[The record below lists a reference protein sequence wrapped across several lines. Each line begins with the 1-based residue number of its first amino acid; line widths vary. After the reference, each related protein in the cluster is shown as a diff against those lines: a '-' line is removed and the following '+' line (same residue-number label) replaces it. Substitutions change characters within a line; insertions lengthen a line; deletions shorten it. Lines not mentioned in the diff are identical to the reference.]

1 MSEFDD
7 DNQDYQEDAEQVDN
21 ELLDDEQDIEDSQD
35 DEQDA
40 DGEEAESQDGS
51 DDDALDFSF
60 DDDEDSD
67 GDKDPFAGQD
77 APQWV
82 KETREKY
89 REAQRENRRLKQQL
103 EQRNGQVEQQ
113 VLREKPTLD
122 DHDYDSDAFEQDY
135 AQWLTE
141 KQQADAQ
148 VHAER
153 QKYQQYHERYK
164 ADVDAIKAKAP
175 DYDEVELS
183 VVDVLSEQKQ
193 GLLQMLV
200 DNPAKV
206 VYALGKNSPAQLE
219 RLSKLDDIQFAKQ
232 IVLMEMQMSSKTK
245 SRNQNKP
252 KPKTHELEGAAG
264 GADTRLAKLE
274 AEADRTG
281 DRSKVA
287 AYKKQMKSKG

>member
-1 MSEFDD
+1 MEDFD
-7 DNQDYQEDAEQVDN
+7 DNQDYQEGAEQVDN
-21 ELLDDEQDIEDSQD
+21 ELLDDEQDIEDSED

-40 DGEEAESQDGS
+40 DGEESESQNDS
-51 DDDALDFSF
+51 TDDVLEFSF
-60 DDDEDSD
+60 DDDGDSS
-67 GDKDPFAGQD
+67 DPFKGQEE
-77 APQWV
+77 PEWV
-82 KETREKY
+82 KKVREEN
-89 REAQRENRRLKQQL
+89 RELKRQLKQRESQ
-103 EQRNGQVEQQ
+103 QVEQQ

-141 KQQADAQ
+141 KQQVDAQ

>member
-1 MSEFDD
+1 MEDFD

-21 ELLDDEQDIEDSQD
+21 ELLDDEQDIEDSED

-40 DGEEAESQDGS
+40 DGEESKSQDDS

-60 DDDEDSD
+60 DDDGDSS
-67 GDKDPFAGQD
+67 DPFKGQE
-77 APQWV
+77 APEWV
-82 KETREKY
+82 KKVREEN
-89 REAQRENRRLKQQL
+89 RELKRQLKQRESQQF
-103 EQRNGQVEQQ
+103 EQQ

-141 KQQADAQ
+141 KQQVDAQ

-153 QKYQQYHERYK
+153 QKYQQYHDRYK

-274 AEADRTG
+274 AEAAKTG
-281 DRSKVA
+281 DRSKIH
-287 AYKKQMKSKG
+287 AYNRSKK

>member
-1 MSEFDD
+1 MEDFDD
-7 DNQDYQEDAEQVDN
+7 DNQDYQEDIEQVDD
-21 ELLDDEQDIEDSQD
+21 ELLDDEQDIEDSED

-40 DGEEAESQDGS
+40 DGEESESQDDS
-51 DDDALDFSF
+51 ADDALDFSF
-60 DDDEDSD
+60 DDDGDSS
-67 GDKDPFAGQD
+67 DPFKGQE
-77 APQWV
+77 APEWV
-82 KETREKY
+82 KKVREEN
-89 REAQRENRRLKQQL
+89 RELKRQLKQRESQQF
-103 EQRNGQVEQQ
+103 EQQ

-141 KQQADAQ
+141 KQQVDAQ

-164 ADVDAIKAKAP
+164 ADVDAIKEKAP

-206 VYALGKNSPAQLE
+206 VYALGKNSPAQLD

-232 IVLMEMQMSSKTK
+232 IVLMEQQMSSKTK

-252 KPKTHELEGAAG
+252 KPKSHSLEGAAG
-264 GADTRLAKLE
+264 GGDTKLAKLE
-274 AEADRTG
+274 AEAERTG

-287 AYKKQMKSKG
+287 AYKKNVRNK

>member
-1 MSEFDD
+1 MEDFD

-21 ELLDDEQDIEDSQD
+21 ELLDDEQDIEDGQD

-40 DGEEAESQDGS
+40 DGEEAESQDDS

-60 DDDEDSD
+60 DDDGDSS
-67 GDKDPFAGQD
+67 DPFKGQE
-77 APQWV
+77 APEWV
-82 KETREKY
+82 KKVREEN
-89 REAQRENRRLKQQL
+89 RELKRQLKQRESQQF
-103 EQRNGQVEQQ
+103 EQQ

-141 KQQADAQ
+141 KQQVDAQ

-287 AYKKQMKSKG
+287 AYKKQLKSKG

>member
-7 DNQDYQEDAEQVDN
+7 DNQDYQEDIEQVDD

-40 DGEEAESQDGS
+40 DGEEAESQDDS

-60 DDDEDSD
+60 DDDGESS
-67 GDKDPFAGQD
+67 DPFKGQE
-77 APQWV
+77 APEWV
-82 KETREKY
+82 KKVREENRELKRQLKQ
-89 REAQRENRRLKQQL
+89 REAQQMP
-103 EQRNGQVEQQ
+103 QQ
-113 VLREKPTLD
+113 VLREEPTLD
-122 DHDYDSDAFEQDY
+122 DHDYDDEAFKQDY
-135 AQWLTE
+135 AQWLQE
-141 KQQADAQ
+141 KQQIDAQ
-148 VHAER
+148 VQAER
-153 QKYQQYHERYK
+153 QKYQQYRERYK

-206 VYALGKNSPAQLE
+206 VYALGKNSPAQLD

-287 AYKKQMKSKG
+287 AYKKQMRKG

>member
-1 MSEFDD
+1 MEDFDD
-7 DNQDYQEDAEQVDN
+7 DNQDYQEDAEQVDD
-21 ELLDDEQDIEDSQD
+21 ELLDDEQDIEDGQD

-40 DGEEAESQDGS
+40 DGEESESQDDS
-51 DDDALDFSF
+51 ADDVLEFSF
-60 DDDEDSD
+60 DDDGDSS
-67 GDKDPFAGQD
+67 DPFKGQE
-77 APQWV
+77 APEWV
-82 KETREKY
+82 KKVREEN
-89 REAQRENRRLKQQL
+89 RELKRQLKQRESQ
-103 EQRNGQVEQQ
+103 QVEQQ

-135 AQWLTE
+135 AQWLSE
-141 KQQADAQ
+141 KQQVDAQ

-245 SRNQNKP
+245 SRNPNKP
-252 KPKTHELEGAAG
+252 KPKTHELEGQAG

-274 AEADRTG
+274 AEADKTG
-281 DRSKVA
+281 DRSAVA
-287 AYKKQMKSKG
+287 AYKRKIRNK

>member
-1 MSEFDD
+1 MSDFDD
-7 DNQDYQEDAEQVDN
+7 DNQDYQEDTEQVDN
-21 ELLDDEQDIEDSQD
+21 ELLDDEQDIEDGQD

-40 DGEEAESQDGS
+40 DGEEAESQDDS
-51 DDDALDFSF
+51 ADDVLDFSF
-60 DDDEDSD
+60 DDDGDSS
-67 GDKDPFAGQD
+67 DPFRGQE
-77 APQWV
+77 APEWV
-82 KETREKY
+82 KKVREEN
-89 REAQRENRRLKQQL
+89 RELKRQLKQRESQQF
-103 EQRNGQVEQQ
+103 EQQ

-135 AQWLTE
+135 AQWLQE
-141 KQQADAQ
+141 KQQVDAQ

>member
-1 MSEFDD
+1 MEDFDD

-21 ELLDDEQDIEDSQD
+21 ELLDDEQDIEDGQD

-40 DGEEAESQDGS
+40 DGEESESQDVS

-60 DDDEDSD
+60 DDDGDSS
-67 GDKDPFAGQD
+67 DPFKGQE
-77 APQWV
+77 APEWV
-82 KETREKY
+82 KKVREEN
-89 REAQRENRRLKQQL
+89 RELKRQLKQRESQQF
-103 EQRNGQVEQQ
+103 EQQ

-141 KQQADAQ
+141 KQQVDAQ

-164 ADVDAIKAKAP
+164 ADVDAIKVKAP

-200 DNPAKV
+200 ENPAKV

-274 AEADRTG
+274 VEADRTG

-287 AYKKQMKSKG
+287 AYKKQLKSKG

>member
-1 MSEFDD
+1 MEDFD
-7 DNQDYQEDAEQVDN
+7 DNQDYQEDVEQVDD
-21 ELLDDEQDIEDSQD
+21 ELLGDEQDVEDGQD

-40 DGEEAESQDGS
+40 DGEEAEGKDDSA
-51 DDDALDFSF
+51 DDALDFSF
-60 DDDEDSD
+60 DDDGDSS
-67 GDKDPFAGQD
+67 DPFKGQE
-77 APQWV
+77 APEWV
-82 KETREKY
+82 KKVREEN

-122 DHDYDSDAFEQDY
+122 DHDYDSDEFEQDY

-141 KQQADAQ
+141 KQQVDAQ

-164 ADVDAIKAKAP
+164 ADVDAIKTKAP

-232 IVLMEMQMSSKTK
+232 IVLMGMQMSSKTK

>member
-7 DNQDYQEDAEQVDN
+7 DNQDYQEDIEQVDD

-40 DGEEAESQDGS
+40 DGEEAESQDDS

-60 DDDEDSD
+60 DDDGDSS
-67 GDKDPFAGQD
+67 DPFKGQE
-77 APQWV
+77 APEWV
-82 KETREKY
+82 KKVREENRELKRQLKQ
-89 REAQRENRRLKQQL
+89 REAQQMP
-103 EQRNGQVEQQ
+103 QQ
-113 VLREKPTLD
+113 VLREEPTLD
-122 DHDYDSDAFEQDY
+122 DHDYDDEAFKQDY
-135 AQWLTE
+135 AQWLQE
-141 KQQADAQ
+141 KQQIDAQ
-148 VHAER
+148 VQAER

-206 VYALGKNSPAQLE
+206 VYALGKNSPAQLDK
-219 RLSKLDDIQFAKQ
+219 LSKLDDIQFAKQ

-287 AYKKQMKSKG
+287 AYKKQMRKG

>member
-1 MSEFDD
+1 MEDFDD
-7 DNQDYQEDAEQVDN
+7 DNQDYQEDAEQIDD

-40 DGEEAESQDGS
+40 DGEEAEGKDDSA
-51 DDDALDFSF
+51 DDALDFSF
-60 DDDEDSD
+60 DDDGDSS
-67 GDKDPFAGQD
+67 DPFKGQE
-77 APQWV
+77 APEWV
-82 KETREKY
+82 KKVREEN
-89 REAQRENRRLKQQL
+89 RELKRQLKQRESQQF
-103 EQRNGQVEQQ
+103 EQQ

-141 KQQADAQ
+141 KQQVDAQ

>member
-1 MSEFDD
+1 MSDILD
-7 DNQDYQEDAEQVDN
+7 DNDDYEEDIEQVEDD
-21 ELLDDEQDIEDSQD
+21 EVIDDEQNIEDSQD
-35 DEQDA
+35 GEQDN
-40 DGEEAESQDGS
+40 ES
-51 DDDALDFSF
+51 DDSTGDDVLEFSF
-60 DDDEDSD
+60 DDDGE
-67 GDKDPFAGQD
+67 DKDEFAGQP
-77 APQWV
+77 APEWV
-82 KETREKY
+82 KEVRKENRELK
-89 REAQRENRRLKQQL
+89 RQLKQRESQQH
-103 EQRNGQVEQQ
+103 EQQ

-141 KQQADAQ
+141 KQQVDAQ

-287 AYKKQMKSKG
+287 AYKKQLKSKG

>member
-7 DNQDYQEDAEQVDN
+7 DNQDYQEDAEQVDD
-21 ELLDDEQDIEDSQD
+21 ELLDDEQDIEDGQD

-40 DGEEAESQDGS
+40 DGEETESQDDS

-60 DDDEDSD
+60 DDDSDGD
-67 GDKDPFAGQD
+67 GDKDPFAGQK
-77 APQWV
+77 APQWI
-82 KETREKY
+82 KNTRK
-89 REAQRENRRLKQQL
+89 ENRELKRQLRQLQQ
-103 EQRNGQVEQQ
+103 QQGIHEQQ

-141 KQQADAQ
+141 KQQVDAQ

-232 IVLMEMQMSSKTK
+232 IVLMEQQMSSKAK

>member
-21 ELLDDEQDIEDSQD
+21 ELLDDGQDIDDGQD

-40 DGEEAESQDGS
+40 DGEESESQDDS
-51 DDDALDFSF
+51 ADDALDFSF
-60 DDDEDSD
+60 DDDGDSS
-67 GDKDPFAGQD
+67 DPFKGQE
-77 APQWV
+77 APEWV
-82 KETREKY
+82 KKVREEN
-89 REAQRENRRLKQQL
+89 RELKRQLKQRESQQF
-103 EQRNGQVEQQ
+103 EQQ

-141 KQQADAQ
+141 KQQVDAQ

-287 AYKKQMKSKG
+287 AYKKQLKSKG

>member
-1 MSEFDD
+1 MEDFD
-7 DNQDYQEDAEQVDN
+7 DNQEYQEDVEQVDD
-21 ELLDDEQDIEDSQD
+21 EMLDDEQDIDDGQD

-40 DGEEAESQDGS
+40 DGEEAESEDDS

-60 DDDEDSD
+60 DDDGDSS
-67 GDKDPFAGQD
+67 DPFKGQE
-77 APQWV
+77 APEWV
-82 KETREKY
+82 KKVREEN
-89 REAQRENRRLKQQL
+89 RELKRQLKQRESQQF
-103 EQRNGQVEQQ
+103 EQQ

-135 AQWLTE
+135 AQWLAE
-141 KQQADAQ
+141 KQQVDAQ

-175 DYDEVELS
+175 DYDEIELS

-206 VYALGKNSPAQLE
+206 VYALGKNSPAQLD

-232 IVLMEMQMSSKTK
+232 IVLMEQQMSSKTK

>member
-7 DNQDYQEDAEQVDN
+7 DNQDYQEDAEQVDD
-21 ELLDDEQDIEDSQD
+21 ELLDDEQDIEDNQD

-40 DGEEAESQDGS
+40 DGEETESEDDS
-51 DDDALDFSF
+51 ADDALDFSF
-60 DDDEDSD
+60 DDDGDSS
-67 GDKDPFAGQD
+67 DPFKGQE
-77 APQWV
+77 APEWV
-82 KETREKY
+82 KRVREEN
-89 REAQRENRRLKQQL
+89 RELKRQLKQRESQQF
-103 EQRNGQVEQQ
+103 EQQ

-141 KQQADAQ
+141 KQQVDAQ

-232 IVLMEMQMSSKTK
+232 IVLMEQQMSSKTK

-287 AYKKQMKSKG
+287 AYKKQIKSKG

>member
-21 ELLDDEQDIEDSQD
+21 ELLDDEQDIEDGQD

-40 DGEEAESQDGS
+40 DGEEAESQDDS

-60 DDDEDSD
+60 DDDGDSS
-67 GDKDPFAGQD
+67 DPFRGQE
-77 APQWV
+77 APEWV
-82 KETREKY
+82 KKVREEN
-89 REAQRENRRLKQQL
+89 RELKRQLKQRESQQF
-103 EQRNGQVEQQ
+103 EQQ

-141 KQQADAQ
+141 KQQVDAQ

-232 IVLMEMQMSSKTK
+232 IVLMEQQMSSKTK

>member
-7 DNQDYQEDAEQVDN
+7 DNQDYQEDIEQVDD

-40 DGEEAESQDGS
+40 DGEEAESQDDS

-60 DDDEDSD
+60 DDDGDSS
-67 GDKDPFAGQD
+67 DPFKGQE
-77 APQWV
+77 APEWV
-82 KETREKY
+82 KKVREENRELKRQLKQ
-89 REAQRENRRLKQQL
+89 REAQQMP
-103 EQRNGQVEQQ
+103 QQ
-113 VLREKPTLD
+113 VLREEPTLD
-122 DHDYDSDAFEQDY
+122 DHDYDDEAFKQDY
-135 AQWLTE
+135 AQWLQE
-141 KQQADAQ
+141 KQQIDAQ
-148 VHAER
+148 VQAER

-206 VYALGKNSPAQLE
+206 VYALGKNSPAQLD

-287 AYKKQMKSKG
+287 AYKKQMRKG

>member
-7 DNQDYQEDAEQVDN
+7 DNQDYQEDIEQVDD
-21 ELLDDEQDIEDSQD
+21 ELLDDEQDIDDSQD

-40 DGEEAESQDGS
+40 DGEEAESQDDS

-60 DDDEDSD
+60 DDDGDSS
-67 GDKDPFAGQD
+67 DPFKGQE
-77 APQWV
+77 APEWV
-82 KETREKY
+82 KKVREENRELKRQLKQ
-89 REAQRENRRLKQQL
+89 REAQQMP
-103 EQRNGQVEQQ
+103 QQ
-113 VLREKPTLD
+113 VLREEPTLD
-122 DHDYDSDAFEQDY
+122 DHDYDDEAFKQDY
-135 AQWLTE
+135 AQWLQE
-141 KQQADAQ
+141 KQQIDAQ
-148 VHAER
+148 VQAER

-206 VYALGKNSPAQLE
+206 VYALGKNSPAQLD

-287 AYKKQMKSKG
+287 AYKKQMRKG

>member
-1 MSEFDD
+1 MSDILD
-7 DNQDYQEDAEQVDN
+7 DNEDYQEDVEQVDD

-35 DEQDA
+35 GEQDA
-40 DGEEAESQDGS
+40 DGEESESQDDS
-51 DDDALDFSF
+51 ADDALDFSF
-60 DDDEDSD
+60 DDDGDSS
-67 GDKDPFAGQD
+67 DPFKGQE
-77 APQWV
+77 APEWV
-82 KETREKY
+82 KKVREEN
-89 REAQRENRRLKQQL
+89 RELKRQLKQRESQQF
-103 EQRNGQVEQQ
+103 EQQ

-141 KQQADAQ
+141 KQQVDAQ

-200 DNPAKV
+200 DSPAKV

-287 AYKKQMKSKG
+287 AYKKQLKSKG

>member
-1 MSEFDD
+1 MEDFD
-7 DNQDYQEDAEQVDN
+7 DNQDYQEDAEQVDD

-40 DGEEAESQDGS
+40 DGEESESE
-51 DDDALDFSF
+51 DDSTDDLVEFSF
-60 DDDEDSD
+60 DDDGDSS
-67 GDKDPFAGQD
+67 DPFKGQE
-77 APQWV
+77 APEWV
-82 KETREKY
+82 KKVREEN
-89 REAQRENRRLKQQL
+89 RELKRQLKQRESQQF
-103 EQRNGQVEQQ
+103 EQQ

-135 AQWLTE
+135 AQWLSE
-141 KQQADAQ
+141 KQQVDAQ

-252 KPKTHELEGAAG
+252 KPKTHELEGQQEG
-264 GADTRLAKLE
+264 LTLDWL
-274 AEADRTG
+274 
-281 DRSKVA
+281 S
-287 AYKKQMKSKG
+287 

>member
-1 MSEFDD
+1 MEDFD
-7 DNQDYQEDAEQVDN
+7 DNQDYQEDAEQVDD
-21 ELLDDEQDIEDSQD
+21 ELLDDEQDVEDSQD

-40 DGEEAESQDGS
+40 DGEESESQDDS
-51 DDDALDFSF
+51 ADDVLEFSF
-60 DDDEDSD
+60 DDDED
-67 GDKDPFAGQD
+67 GDKDPYAGQE
-77 APQWV
+77 APAWV

-141 KQQADAQ
+141 KQQVDAQ

-153 QKYQQYHERYK
+153 QKYQRYHDLYK
-164 ADVDAIKAKAP
+164 AAVDSIKTKAP
-175 DYDEVELS
+175 DYDEVELL
-183 VVDVLSEQKQ
+183 VVDALSEQKQ

-200 DNPAKV
+200 DDPAKV

-274 AEADRTG
+274 AEAAKTG
-281 DRSKVA
+281 DRSKVY
-287 AYKKQMKSKG
+287 AYKRNQK

>member
-7 DNQDYQEDAEQVDN
+7 DNQDYQEDAEQVDD

-40 DGEEAESQDGS
+40 DGEEAESEDDS
-51 DDDALDFSF
+51 ADDALDFSF
-60 DDDEDSD
+60 DDDSDSD
-67 GDKDPFAGQD
+67 EKDPFAGQK
-77 APQWV
+77 APQWI
-82 KETREKY
+82 KDTRK
-89 REAQRENRRLKQQL
+89 ENRELKRQLRQLQQ
-103 EQRNGQVEQQ
+103 QQGIHEQQ

-141 KQQADAQ
+141 KQQVDAQ

-232 IVLMEMQMSSKTK
+232 IVLMEQQMSSKTK